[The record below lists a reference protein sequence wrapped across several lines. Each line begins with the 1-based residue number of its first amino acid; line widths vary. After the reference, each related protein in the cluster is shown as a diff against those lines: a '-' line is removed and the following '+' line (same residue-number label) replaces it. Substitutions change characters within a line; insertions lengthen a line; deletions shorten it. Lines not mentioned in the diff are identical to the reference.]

1 MQGARRSTTAVRA
14 LRPLRSPCARVPSK
28 RLANDRHMAWHRD
41 MKRDP
46 RKTGQQR
53 RVGVQSFE
61 RGLAL
66 LRAFGADRAAMTT
79 AEAAA
84 AAGLTRAGAR
94 RLLMTLQEQGY
105 AHFDGKRYALTPRVL
120 ELGFAWLSAQPLFG
134 VGEPVAKR
142 LAERLNETVSI
153 GTLDI
158 PDVVYLVRALSSRA
172 AASAGG
178 AGHAHSGAH
187 LVDGHHPPGDA
198 RAIAA
203 RRLLQAVAAPS
214 LYRSDAGRG
223 ERGPR
228 PDPGGRARR
237 LLLPA
242 RRHGRQHRR
251 PQPCRC
257 AIARRDGRSPRSTS
271 APACSARRRRRRS
284 ASCYPSCAP
293 PPQSIEAALR

>member
-1 MQGARRSTTAVRA
+1 
-14 LRPLRSPCARVPSK
+14 
-28 RLANDRHMAWHRD
+28 MAWHRG
-41 MKRDP
+41 MKGDP
-46 RKTGQQR
+46 RKIRQPR

-66 LRAFGADRAAMTT
+66 LRAFGADRASMTT

-158 PDVVYLVRALSSRA
+158 PDVVYVVRALSSRPLHFRLGPGTRIPAHTSSMGLILLGTLEPSQLDTFFKQWPRRRYTDRTPVEESEVRALIQA
-172 AASAGG
+172 AGRDGYCYLRGVMEDSIAGLSVPVRDRTKG
-178 AGHAHSGAH
+178 
-187 LVDGHHPPGDA
+187 

-203 RRLLQAVAAPS
+203 INVSTSLQRTSPEEALAK
-214 LYRSDAGRG
+214 
-223 ERGPR
+223 
-228 PDPGGRARR
+228 
-237 LLLPA
+237 LLPELRA
-242 RRHGRQHRR
+242 
-251 PQPCRC
+251 
-257 AIARRDGRSPRSTS
+257 AA
-271 APACSARRRRRRS
+271 
-284 ASCYPSCAP
+284 
-293 PPQSIEAALR
+293 QSIEAALP